1 MYHYQIRLVP
11 SSDKLLNSFIS
22 FIADKDETAISIAEN
37 VIDELLSMTDMNEE
51 FTIQIVSKFEVKL

>member
-11 SSDKLLNSFIS
+11 TSDKLLNSFIS

-37 VIDELLSMTDMNEE
+37 VIDELLSMTDMNVE
-51 FTIQIVSKFEVKL
+51 FTIQIISKFEVEL